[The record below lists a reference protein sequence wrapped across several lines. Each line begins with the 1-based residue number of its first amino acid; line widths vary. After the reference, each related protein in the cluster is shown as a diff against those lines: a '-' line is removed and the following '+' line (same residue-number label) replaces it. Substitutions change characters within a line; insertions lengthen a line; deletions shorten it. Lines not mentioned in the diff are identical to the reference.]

1 MMVTIKGSF
10 EFEEGAS
17 VTYNINKLFADLC
30 VMLKHQVATITVT
43 NGAEILTRGEI
54 KD

>member
-1 MMVTIKGSF
+1 MVTIKGSF

-17 VTYNINKLFADLC
+17 ITYNINKLFADIC
-30 VMLKHQVATITVT
+30 IMLKHNCAKITVT
-43 NGAEILTRGEI
+43 NGAQILTCGET

>member
-1 MMVTIKGSF
+1 MVTIKGTF

-17 VTYNINKLFADLC
+17 ITYNINKLFADLC
-30 VMLKHQVATITVT
+30 IMLKHDVAKITVT
-43 NGAEILTRGEI
+43 NGVQILTRGEA